1 MGIDSYLARLKHA
14 KQSVQERIEA
24 EMPRA
29 KELLEKSVSASA
41 AITTKAA
48 SAISEGCSI
57 AAVRT
62 KELIES
68 EEAKVAGTKIKDAG
82 QRANH
87 LLADTG
93 TKALDYLRKSTSAP
107 SSYAE
112 SPEAERGTRLAIDK
126 LRARDKVGVTGEGL
140 ATLGGAA
147 AGVAAAGTIAGAVG
161 ATTLLGSTTLASVF
175 GGLFLT
181 TTPVG
186 WVIGSAMLAG
196 AAGYGIAKMVRS
208 GSEQDQVRRDVIQRL
223 TGRLA
228 ALQTDAITT
237 DSKAELN
244 QLLAL
249 VVETEAI
256 TEEAAAR
263 MVGLVENGSLRPELA
278 LERIKA
284 IAVAKGVIEIL

>member
-1 MGIDSYLARLKHA
+1 MGIDSYLTRLKYA

-48 SAISEGCSI
+48 SAISEGCSN
-57 AAVRT
+57 AAVRA

-68 EEAKVAGTKIKDAG
+68 EEAKAAGTKIKDAG

-93 TKALDYLRKSTSAP
+93 TKALDYLRKSPSAP
-107 SSYAE
+107 SSSVE
-112 SPEAERGTRLAIDK
+112 LTEPERDTRLAIDK
-126 LRARDKVGVTGEGL
+126 LSARDKVGVAGEGL
-140 ATLGGAA
+140 AALGGAA
-147 AGVAAAGTIAGAVG
+147 AGVAAAGTIAGAAG

-175 GGLFLT
+175 GGVFLT
-181 TTPVG
+181 ATPVG
-186 WVIGSAMLAG
+186 WVIGSAVLAG
-196 AAGYGIAKMVRS
+196 AAGYGIAKLVRS
-208 GSEQDQVRRDVIQRL
+208 GSEHDQVRREVIQRL
-223 TGRLA
+223 SGRLA
-228 ALQTDAITT
+228 ALQADAITA
-237 DSKAELN
+237 DCKVELN

-249 VVETEAI
+249 IVGTEAI

-284 IAVAKGVIEIL
+284 IALAKGVIEIL

>member
-1 MGIDSYLARLKHA
+1 MGIDSYLARLKRA
-14 KQSVQERIEA
+14 KQTVQERIEA
-24 EMPRA
+24 EIPRA

-48 SAISEGCSI
+48 GTISEGCSN
-57 AAVRT
+57 ATVRA
-62 KELIES
+62 KEFIES
-68 EEAKVAGTKIKDAG
+68 EEVKVASTKIKDAG

-93 TKALDYLRKSTSAP
+93 TKALGYLRKPTSA
-107 SSYAE
+107 SNNSAE
-112 SPEAERGTRLAIDK
+112 FPEAERDTRLAIDK
-126 LRARDKVGVTGEGL
+126 LSALDKVGVTGEGL

-147 AGVAAAGTIAGAVG
+147 AGVAAAGTIAGVAG

-186 WVIGSAMLAG
+186 WVIGSAVLAG

-208 GSEQDQVRRDVIQRL
+208 GSEQDQVRREVIQRL

-237 DSKAELN
+237 DTKAELN

-249 VVETEAI
+249 VVGTEAI
-256 TEEAAAR
+256 TEEAAVR

-284 IAVAKGVIEIL
+284 IAVAKEVIEVL